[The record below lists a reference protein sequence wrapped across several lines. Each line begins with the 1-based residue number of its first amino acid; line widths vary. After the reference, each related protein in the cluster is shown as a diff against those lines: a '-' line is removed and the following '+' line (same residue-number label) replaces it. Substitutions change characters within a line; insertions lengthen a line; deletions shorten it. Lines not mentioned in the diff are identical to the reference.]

1 MAAAREVAGEELRE
15 VRFLSDYRGEQIP
28 AGKKSIAFSVA
39 FQSAER
45 TLNDDDAARLRGA
58 VVAVLAERF
67 GAELRA

>member
-1 MAAAREVAGEELRE
+1 V
-15 VRFLSDYRGEQIP
+15 
-28 AGKKSIAFSVA
+28 AFSVA

-58 VVAVLAERF
+58 IVDVLAALY